1 MADAWGWL
9 RDGEISTTY
18 VQRDSVGSLVERA
31 GGSAVP
37 LRIESAL
44 VRHADDLHQVLKDLT
59 GLAKMASAPM
69 NTYQAAVRNAVEL
82 LKQIER
88 ESMEDNCHG

>member
-9 RDGEISTTY
+9 RDGEIISAY
-18 VQRDSVGSLVERA
+18 VQRGSVESLADRSSGRA
-31 GGSAVP
+31 VA
-37 LRIESAL
+37 LKIETAP
-44 VRHADDLHQVLKDLT
+44 VRYAGDLHQVLRDLT